1 MISVPSLEPLNL
13 GPAPIFLLNDNPV
26 PGKPALNLRPEVPLV
41 IPNPRPPSR
50 GLAMRFPKF
59 SRASPP
65 NDIDFLNRNP
75 MAIFLS
81 AQCSYVMSL
90 SRRSK
95 PTSSSA
101 SSKRRKFSG
110 VGLVVG
116 RRRNFSLPIATYL
129 HSQRFR
135 LHRRSGKR
143 GTVLPGYSLPNCPT
157 TPAHGF
163 GPGRM
168 RTPRNR
174 PSLCAFRNARSERAI

>member
-1 MISVPSLEPLNL
+1 MKITMISVPSLEPLDL
-13 GPAPIFLLNDNPV
+13 RPAPIFLLNDNPV

-41 IPNPRPPSR
+41 IPNPR
-50 GLAMRFPKF
+50 
-59 SRASPP
+59 PP

-110 VGLVVG
+110 AGLVVG

-129 HSQRFR
+129 HSQRLR
-135 LHRRSGKR
+135 LHRKSGKR
-143 GTVLPGYSLPNCPT
+143 GTVLPGYSLLNCSIA
-157 TPAHGF
+157 PAHGF

-174 PSLCAFRNARSERAI
+174 PNLCAFRNARSERAI